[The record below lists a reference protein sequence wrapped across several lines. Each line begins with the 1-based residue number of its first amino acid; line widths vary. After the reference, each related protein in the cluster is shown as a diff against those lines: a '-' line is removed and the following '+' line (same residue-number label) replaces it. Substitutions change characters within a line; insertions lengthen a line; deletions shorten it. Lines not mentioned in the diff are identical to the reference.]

1 MSTEKPNNKRL
12 RVKPQNPFQRLTVR
26 QYGRE
31 AAFKLES
38 GFFDGLFDRLQEVRR
53 EENER
58 FKKFRVFGSI
68 FTDHFPPETVP
79 DRTLLEKLVEAA
91 FWTSLQREEGRPLK
105 FTVNYGAASG
115 ASDEVKFREAKPY
128 SVTALTKLASAVSNQ
143 IFGIAVYPDESSELQ
158 IWGLNILSAL
168 QIKVIDPGKLIVKF
182 FVSNVA
188 AISGDQ
194 SLLLRAPVLPFTASL
209 FWRKF
214 APDAD
219 AEYSPWSD
227 PRVRVISAIL
237 KTMRGFGHGGTLVV
251 LPEKSGL
258 DAINKLESYDCAE
271 PSQTLSEVLN
281 GVNEAK
287 DSKTTDSSALESYQD
302 FLAQAVAALTCVDG
316 ATLLTYDLK
325 ILGFGCMFNWSP
337 ANSPGIMVQVQDPLD
352 HEDYMKTIA
361 LDRLGHSRHQSAA
374 QFINEHRD
382 AIAFVASQDGN
393 VTAFVWE
400 EWGDEKQYSSL
411 VAYTRLELTMF

>member
-1 MSTEKPNNKRL
+1 MTDDKQNHKKFRLKPFHLIPR
-12 RVKPQNPFQRLTVR
+12 PHAH
-26 QYGRE
+26 QYSRE

-38 GFFDGLFDRLQEVRR
+38 AFFDALLDRLQIVRR

-58 FKKFRVFGSI
+58 YRKLRFFGSI
-68 FTDHFPPETVP
+68 FTDRFPPETLP
-79 DRTLLEKLVEAA
+79 DRIHLEKLVEAA

-105 FTVNYGAASG
+105 FTVNYGASSG
-115 ASDEVKFREAKPY
+115 SSDDVKFRETRRY
-128 SVTALTKLASAVSNQ
+128 DVTTLTKLASAVSNQ
-143 IFGIAVYPDESSELQ
+143 IFGIAVYADDSSELQ
-158 IWGLNILSAL
+158 IWGLNISSDL

-214 APDAD
+214 ASETDTQ
-219 AEYSPWSD
+219 YSPWSD
-227 PRVRVISAIL
+227 TRVRVISAIL
-237 KTMRGFGHGGTLVV
+237 KAMRGFGHGGTLVL
-251 LPEKSGL
+251 LPEKSGVEV
-258 DAINKLESYDCAE
+258 IRTLEAYDTAD
-271 PSQTLSEVLN
+271 PSETLSEAVNSL
-281 GVNEAK
+281 NEAK
-287 DSKTTDSSALESYQD
+287 TSQSTHVSALESYQD
-302 FLAQAVAALTCVDG
+302 YLAEAAAALTCVDG

-325 ILGFGCMFNWSP
+325 ILGFGCMFKWNP
-337 ANSPGIMVQVQDPLD
+337 ADSSGIMVHVQDPLD
-352 HEDYMKTIA
+352 HEDYMKTLP
-361 LDRLGHSRHQSAA
+361 LDKLGHSRHQSAA
-374 QFINEHRD
+374 QFINQHRD

-400 EWGDEKQYSSL
+400 EWGDEKQFSSL